1 MKYFYSFII
10 LCCLVT
16 NMLGQHTYGTSGLL
30 YSPTAEMQKDKTVM
44 IGGSMIDHNIYRDAY
59 WNAHDEY
66 NPYTYNYYL
75 NITLFPWLEIA
86 YTCTLVKGIHGSN
99 YWPQQTWGKFTNQ
112 DRSFH
117 GRLRLWKEGWW
128 KQWIPQIVLGAND
141 PGSHESAGGGDL
153 TFQDEGESTN
163 PPPRIYVNATKHFT
177 FEKWG
182 TLGLHASVIQFD
194 GLDFDNE
201 HGVTVGINYRFNR
214 TEDDFWN
221 KALNGLN
228 LMGEYYDSV
237 WNVGTNYSVWKD
249 RINVVAALYDGRFL
263 SVGIYFRVC
272 LKYPSIYSNL

>member
-1 MKYFYSFII
+1 MAAITGRSR
-10 LCCLVT
+10 
-16 NMLGQHTYGTSGLL
+16 LG
-30 YSPTAEMQKDKTVM
+30 
-44 IGGSMIDHNIYRDAY
+44 
-59 WNAHDEY
+59 
-66 NPYTYNYYL
+66 
-75 NITLFPWLEIA
+75 
-86 YTCTLVKGIHGSN
+86 
-99 YWPQQTWGKFTNQ
+99 GKFTNQ

-128 KQWIPQIVLGAND
+128 QQWTPQIVLGAND

-153 TFQDEGESTN
+153 TFQDVGESTN
-163 PPPRIYVNATKHFT
+163 HLTRFYVAATKHFT

-228 LMGEYYDSV
+228 LMGEYYDGV

-249 RINVVAALYDGRFL
+249 RINVVAALYDNRFFVCWDIFQSVLEVTKYLFEFIKIIGIKLKTGRSSVIKKLHEGHSIL
-263 SVGIYFRVC
+263 SASTME
-272 LKYPSIYSNL
+272 PSEQNIWKWMDNEQDEGENS